1 MPELPEVE
9 STRRRIAP
17 AMVGA
22 RFTRVRLNR
31 PDLRVPFPEKF
42 DTRLRGQTVT
52 ALRRRGKYLLAEL
65 TSGDTL
71 VMHLG
76 MSGSFR
82 VEPTSRRRSTRDEDL
97 DNRHDHV
104 LFVMSSGMTVTFND
118 PRRFGLMKLVN
129 GGVDEASPH
138 GTPLQLGP
146 EPLTRQF
153 DAATLAARCVGRST
167 AIKVLLL
174 DQRVVAGLGNIY
186 ASEAL
191 HLARVSP
198 FRRASSLATSAGRPR
213 PAAARLARA
222 IKSVLRRAVGL
233 TGRDSSRRESNGTG
247 SYRGNRFRVYDRE
260 GEPCPTP
267 GCRGV
272 ISRVTQAGRST
283 FYCRVCQR

>member
-76 MSGSFR
+76 MSGSFL

-129 GGVDEASPH
+129 GGVDEA
-138 GTPLQLGP
+138 
-146 EPLTRQF
+146 
-153 DAATLAARCVGRST
+153 
-167 AIKVLLL
+167 
-174 DQRVVAGLGNIY
+174 
-186 ASEAL
+186 
-191 HLARVSP
+191 
-198 FRRASSLATSAGRPR
+198 
-213 PAAARLARA
+213 
-222 IKSVLRRAVGL
+222 
-233 TGRDSSRRESNGTG
+233 
-247 SYRGNRFRVYDRE
+247 
-260 GEPCPTP
+260 
-267 GCRGV
+267 
-272 ISRVTQAGRST
+272 
-283 FYCRVCQR
+283 